1 MVATN
6 PSASISC
13 THASAA
19 EGNDRDW
26 RHVLAP
32 KVKMENLHLVEAMD
46 QDALSEPIAAHWMV
60 RHINILCH

>member
-13 THASAA
+13 THASAE

-46 QDALSEPIAAHWMV
+46 QDALSEP
-60 RHINILCH
+60 